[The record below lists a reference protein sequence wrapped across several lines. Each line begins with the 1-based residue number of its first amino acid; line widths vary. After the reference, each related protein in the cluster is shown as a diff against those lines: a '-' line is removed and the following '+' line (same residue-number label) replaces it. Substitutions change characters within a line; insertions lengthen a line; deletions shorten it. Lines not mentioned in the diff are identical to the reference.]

1 MLLLSDLVGSF
12 GLYYCIMYISK
23 SFFESSLGHRSGA
36 LLSEKEQNISY
47 YLNIYFVFETDPSTS
62 KGLLLVTTY
71 YTADMS
77 LGEQMSMAVPKQLI
91 YRRKHYLV
99 TLSICTTSPFPPFAL
114 LNSINEDNHLLCAMI
129 LYMIL
134 FALKI

>member
-1 MLLLSDLVGSF
+1 MA
-12 GLYYCIMYISK
+12 
-23 SFFESSLGHRSGA
+23 RGA
-36 LLSEKEQNISY
+36 LGPTEKKTIVAVLPTMVDDICEQIFSKQILSNR
-47 YLNIYFVFETDPSTS
+47 D
-62 KGLLLVTTY
+62 

-99 TLSICTTSPFPPFAL
+99 TLSICTTSPFPL
-114 LNSINEDNHLLCAMI
+114 LPHSTTLMKTIKVCHGRHYSSPYLEI
-129 LYMIL
+129 IL